1 MVAVTVERM
10 KTIQSSNPEA
20 DPRLLE
26 AKQKFQYLAHKYQKL
41 KKWNQLMT
49 LLRNCVQNPQTNHS
63 ISIPDSSQAIRPMQ

>member
-1 MVAVTVERM
+1 MVAVTVARM

-26 AKQKFQYLAHKYQKL
+26 AKQKFQYLAYKYQKL

-49 LLRNCVQNPQTNHS
+49 LLRNCVQNPQTS
-63 ISIPDSSQAIRPMQ
+63 DFISIPDSS

>member
-26 AKQKFQYLAHKYQKL
+26 AKQKFQYLVHKYQKL
-41 KKWNQLMT
+41 KNWNQLMT
-49 LLRNCVQNPQTNHS
+49 LLRNRVQNPQTNNS
-63 ISIPDSSQAIRPMQ
+63 NSIPDSIPDPS